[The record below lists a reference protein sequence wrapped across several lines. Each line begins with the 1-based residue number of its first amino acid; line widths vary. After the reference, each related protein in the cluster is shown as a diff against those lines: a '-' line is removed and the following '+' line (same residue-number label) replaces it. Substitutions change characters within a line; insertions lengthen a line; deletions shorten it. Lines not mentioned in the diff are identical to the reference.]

1 MIKSH
6 PYKHFHAEIHAIEKS
21 LDPCTQKRLH
31 LAPLKPDSFFYLPL
45 SPDRIS
51 MTLPSPVTRV
61 GRSSVFVALIPR
73 LASDTVD
80 AAAAALIPPR
90 MITLDANIESLG
102 GPPAHLHYTPTCRCH
117 LGGRQS

>member
-61 GRSSVFVALIPR
+61 GRSSVFVALIAR
-73 LASDTVD
+73 RASDTTVP
-80 AAAAALIPPR
+80 ATAAALVPSRI
-90 MITLDANIESLG
+90 ITLDYDANIECLG
-102 GPPAHLHYTPTCRCH
+102 GST
-117 LGGRQS
+117 